1 MGNTREE
8 VVLQLRLPTSWFG
21 FDVRQGRTGFKHLVI
36 DGQHAHRG
44 IFVASGG
51 ETVAEDITV
60 QNCAGG
66 AGGAGGAVYGQ
77 QGSILVANSS
87 FRHNTAEVGGALCI
101 NIGGA
106 VNLSKASAVPPC
118 RDASLAALCPCLF
131 AQSPT
136 TVQ

>member
-1 MGNTREE
+1 MGSTREE
-8 VVLQLRLPTSWFG
+8 VVLQLLASWFG
-21 FDVRQGRTGFKHLVI
+21 FNVQQGRISFKNLVI

-66 AGGAGGAVYGQ
+66 SGGALYVQ

-87 FRHNTAEVGGALCI
+87 FRHNTAGAGGALCI

-106 VNLSKASAVPPC
+106 VNLSKVSGSIWPP
-118 RDASLAALCPCLF
+118 SCLF